1 MSSDKE
7 PARADG
13 ELARAGWLN
22 EADTRAVMEALASGG
37 GIARFVGGS
46 VRNALLGE
54 PVTDIDIATS
64 ETPERAMALLAE
76 KGIKVVPTGLAHG
89 TITAVTATRHF
100 EITTL
105 RVDVKTDGRRAEV
118 AFTGD
123 WLEDAKRRD
132 FTMNALYADADGTVH
147 DPLGQGRADLAAR
160 RVRFIGEAEA
170 RIRED
175 YLRILRFF
183 RIHAWY
189 GKGDPDPAGLRAA
202 AGLREGL
209 RQLSGERVRDELL
222 KIAAADEAAAA
233 YRQMAAV
240 GILSIVLPEASRLD
254 RFEKLVDIESNQLF
268 TSDPVLRLTSMLDLD
283 EAGVAAL
290 ADRLRLSNKDRE
302 RIARVLTDRT
312 KIVSYLSMREVRR
325 ALYVMGA
332 ELFKDRVMLCWAGD
346 RKDHNTFQWRAL
358 LAMADSW
365 ERPPFPLTGQMIKA
379 AGVPEGP
386 EIGRVRREVEEWW
399 IDADFTDDEFSIIER
414 LKAVVQ
420 ATIY

>member
-1 MSSDKE
+1 MSAEK
-7 PARADG
+7 
-13 ELARAGWLN
+13 ELARAEWLN
-22 EADTRAVMEALASGG
+22 DADTRAVMDALASGG
-37 GIARFVGGS
+37 GVSRFVGGS

-64 ETPERAMALLAE
+64 ETPERAQELLTA
-76 KGIKVVPTGLAHG
+76 KGVKVVPTGLAHG
-89 TITAVTATRHF
+89 TITAVTPTRHF

-105 RVDVKTDGRRAEV
+105 RVDMKTDGRRAEV

-132 FTMNALYADADGTVH
+132 FTINALYADADGTVH
-147 DPLGQGRADLAAR
+147 DPLGTGREDLKAR
-160 RVRFIGEAEA
+160 RVRFIGDAEA

-183 RIHAWY
+183 RIHAHY
-189 GKGDPDPAGLRAA
+189 GRGEPDAEGLKAC

-209 RQLSGERVRDELL
+209 RLLSGERVRDELL

-233 YRQMAAV
+233 FRQMAAA
-240 GILSIVLPEASRLD
+240 GILSVVLPEASRLD
-254 RFEKLVDIESNQLF
+254 RFEKLVDIEANQLF
-268 TSDPVLRLTSMLDLD
+268 TCDAVLRLASMLDLD

-302 RIARVLTDRT
+302 RISKALNDKT
-312 KIVSYLSMREVRR
+312 KVVSYLSMREMRR
-325 ALYVMGA
+325 AVYVMGRD
-332 ELFKDRVMLCWAGD
+332 LFKDRVMLGWAND
-346 RKDHNTFQWRAL
+346 RKDHNNFQWRAL

-365 ERPPFPLTGQMIKA
+365 ERPEMPLTGQMIKA

-386 EIGRVRREVEEWW
+386 EVGRVWREVEEWW
-399 IDADFTDDEFSIIER
+399 IDSDFTDDEFSIIER
-414 LKAVVQ
+414 LKAIVQ
-420 ATIY
+420 ATVY

>member
-1 MSSDKE
+1 MSAEK
-7 PARADG
+7 
-13 ELARAGWLN
+13 ELARASWLN
-22 EADTRAVMEALASGG
+22 EADTRAVMAALAADGG
-37 GIARFVGGS
+37 TARFVGGS

-54 PVTDIDIATS
+54 PVLDIDIATN
-64 ETPERAMALLAE
+64 ETPERASALLAA
-76 KGIKVVPTGLAHG
+76 KGIKVVPTGIAHG
-89 TITAVTATRHF
+89 TVTAVTPTRHF

-105 RVDVKTDGRRAEV
+105 RVDVKSHGRHADV
-118 AFTGD
+118 AFTED
-123 WLEDAKRRD
+123 WQADAERRD

-147 DPLGQGRADLAAR
+147 DPLGQGRADLKAR

-189 GKGDPDPAGLRAA
+189 GADEPDGAGLKACA
-202 AGLREGL
+202 DLREGL

-222 KIAAADEAAAA
+222 KTAAADNAGAAF
-233 YRQMAAV
+233 RQMAAA
-240 GILSIVLPEASRLD
+240 GILSVVLPEASRLD
-254 RFEKLVDIESNQLF
+254 RFEKLVDIEANQLF
-268 TSDPVLRLTSMLDLD
+268 TVTPVLRLASMLDLD
-283 EAGVAAL
+283 EGGVGAL
-290 ADRLRLSNKDRE
+290 AERLRLSNKDRD
-302 RIARVLTDRT
+302 RVSKALNDKT
-312 KIVSYLSMREVRR
+312 KIVSYLSMRELHR
-325 ALYVMGA
+325 ALYIMGP
-332 ELFKDRVMLCWAGD
+332 ELFKDRVMLGWAND
-346 RKDHNTFQWRAL
+346 RKGHNAFQWRAL

-365 ERPPFPLTGQMIKA
+365 SKPEFPLTGAMIKA

-386 EIGRVRREVEEWW
+386 EIGRVWREVEEWW